1 MCVIFYYI
9 VILYLVFSKFFI
21 YVYQNL
27 KTKQKKS
34 FHTNVRCIKKRSVK
48 MCSFK
53 FNGEIKSSNEDQKFN
68 IKMKEEQ
75 TYV

>member
-1 MCVIFYYI
+1 
-9 VILYLVFSKFFI
+9 
-21 YVYQNL
+21 
-27 KTKQKKS
+27 
-34 FHTNVRCIKKRSVK
+34 

-53 FNGEIKSSNEDQKFN
+53 FKGEIKSSNEDQKFN

>member
-1 MCVIFYYI
+1 
-9 VILYLVFSKFFI
+9 
-21 YVYQNL
+21 
-27 KTKQKKS
+27 
-34 FHTNVRCIKKRSVK
+34 

-53 FNGEIKSSNEDQKFN
+53 FNGEIKSSDEDQKFN

>member
-1 MCVIFYYI
+1 
-9 VILYLVFSKFFI
+9 
-21 YVYQNL
+21 
-27 KTKQKKS
+27 
-34 FHTNVRCIKKRSVK
+34 

-53 FNGEIKSSNEDQKFN
+53 FNGEIKSSKNEDQKFN

>member
-9 VILYLVFSKFFI
+9 VILYFENFSFMCIKI
-21 YVYQNL
+21 WKQN
-27 KTKQKKS
+27 KKKS